1 VNIPPLEIIFSI
13 SFIILILC
21 DMANSR
27 VFFSD
32 LKSGKCFSIVKVRL
46 LRFCE
51 ARNVMRGGELMWLDM
66 FMVDVNFATFRP
78 RLTAVSM
85 YSISGFDVAR
95 CAQNFRLSDSSLLI
109 RFNDTTSLDVLTDLA
124 SPLPEESLGFRN
136 QTKLLGLA
144 NTNTQLPGE
153 ITAVK
158 NIVNDFPE
166 EKNCVIY
173 EIVQTEEGAVN
184 EAKGCSGSFRVTN
197 GKMDQCKGDKVSIKF
212 GSLGEP
218 PKKAQENNNNNNNNN
233 NNVLISD
240 VPKDAAEEW
249 PAGKQIHSF
258 YFVKHRHFD
267 DPKIKAELEKLNK
280 ARAAVFD
287 QLKAKRFLFDALA
300 ERSELFDLLD
310 PLKAERQGFNTK
322 FEEKRKEM
330 EPLQQALGKLR
341 GNDGGSARGPAICS
355 SEEELNNMIYSY
367 QYRIQHE
374 SIPLTEEKQ
383 LLKEIRLLEGTRD
396 KVIANE
402 AVRAKIKESMGQKDD
417 IQGQVKLMGAGLDG
431 VKKERQAVSAR
442 INQLSEKVKATKDEI
457 QVLENELKTASEKRD
472 KVYSNIR
479 EIRKQRDEMNSGF
492 YQGRNVLN
500 KARDLAAQKN
510 IDELEALANAEVEKF
525 VSLWCSKKN
534 FREDYEK
541 RILASLDARQL
552 SRDGRMRNPEEKALV
567 TPEAPPVAKVPKA
580 MAKQQPEEEP
590 VSAPES
596 DAAHVAQKTEKAK
609 NALKVKNA
617 VVDDDEDELYGLGKP
632 QKEEEKKIDEATVR
646 EMRKQEEI
654 AKAKLAMERKK
665 KQAEKA
671 AAKAAKR
678 AQMEAGK
685 REKKAISERE
695 KKAKKSFG
703 AEEVPDAEKEEIEAE
718 VEEKPQKEKAVKE
731 KPIRNRIR
739 SRGGPE
745 TLPRAILKRKI

>member
-1 VNIPPLEIIFSI
+1 
-13 SFIILILC
+13 
-21 DMANSR
+21 
-27 VFFSD
+27 
-32 LKSGKCFSIVKVRL
+32 
-46 LRFCE
+46 
-51 ARNVMRGGELMWLDM
+51 
-66 FMVDVNFATFRP
+66 
-78 RLTAVSM
+78 
-85 YSISGFDVAR
+85 
-95 CAQNFRLSDSSLLI
+95 
-109 RFNDTTSLDVLTDLA
+109 
-124 SPLPEESLGFRN
+124 
-136 QTKLLGLA
+136 
-144 NTNTQLPGE
+144 
-153 ITAVK
+153 
-158 NIVNDFPE
+158 
-166 EKNCVIY
+166 
-173 EIVQTEEGAVN
+173 
-184 EAKGCSGSFRVTN
+184 
-197 GKMDQCKGDKVSIKF
+197 
-212 GSLGEP
+212 
-218 PKKAQENNNNNNNNN
+218 
-233 NNVLISD
+233 
-240 VPKDAAEEW
+240 
-249 PAGKQIHSF
+249 
-258 YFVKHRHFD
+258 
-267 DPKIKAELEKLNK
+267 
-280 ARAAVFD
+280 
-287 QLKAKRFLFDALA
+287 
-300 ERSELFDLLD
+300 
-310 PLKAERQGFNTK
+310 
-322 FEEKRKEM
+322 M

-510 IDELEALANAEVEKF
+510 IDELEALAYAEVERF
-525 VSLWCSKKN
+525 VSLWCSKKK

-685 REKKAISERE
+685 REKKAISVLSLCSLLFAFSLSILIILHLFVCCRSERR
-695 KKAKKSFG
+695 KPRRALTPRS
-703 AEEVPDAEKEEIEAE
+703 EEVPDAEKEEIEAQ
-718 VEEKPQKEKAVKE
+718 VEEKPQKEKALKE

-745 TLPRAILKRKI
+745 TLPRAILKRKKSTNYWLWAAPAALVVLMLLVLGYYYAL

>member
-1 VNIPPLEIIFSI
+1 MGVVVVN
-13 SFIILILC
+13 
-21 DMANSR
+21 
-27 VFFSD
+27 
-32 LKSGKCFSIVKVRL
+32 SG
-46 LRFCE
+46 
-51 ARNVMRGGELMWLDM
+51 
-66 FMVDVNFATFRP
+66 
-78 RLTAVSM
+78 
-85 YSISGFDVAR
+85 GFEVVPAP
-95 CAQNFRLSDSSLLI
+95 FEGK
-109 RFNDTTSLDVLTDLA
+109 
-124 SPLPEESLGFRN
+124 PE
-136 QTKLLGLA
+136 
-144 NTNTQLPGE
+144 
-153 ITAVK
+153 
-158 NIVNDFPE
+158 
-166 EKNCVIY
+166 
-173 EIVQTEEGAVN
+173 
-184 EAKGCSGSFRVTN
+184 TN
-197 GKMDQCKGDKVSIKF
+197 GKGDKVSIKF
-212 GSLGEP
+212 GSLGES
-218 PKKAQENNNNNNNNN
+218 PKKAAQENNNYN

-240 VPKDAAEEW
+240 VPKDVAEEW
-249 PAGKQIHSF
+249 PAAKQIHSF
-258 YFVKHRHFD
+258 YFVKYRHFD
-267 DPKIKAELEKLNK
+267 DPKIKAKLELAEKELEKLNK
-280 ARAAVFD
+280 ARAAAFE
-287 QLKAKRFLFDALA
+287 QLKVKKA

-310 PLKAERQGFNTK
+310 PLKTERQGFNAK
-322 FEEKRKEM
+322 FDEKRKEM

-341 GNDGGSARGPAICS
+341 GNDGGNGRGPAICS

-417 IQGQVKLMGAGLDG
+417 IQGQVKLMGASLDG

-457 QVLENELKTASEKRD
+457 QVLENELKTVSEKRD

-479 EIRKQRDEMNSGF
+479 DIRKQRDEMNSGF

-552 SRDGRMRNPEEKALV
+552 SRDGRMRNPEEKPLLSQA
-567 TPEAPPVAKVPKA
+567 APPMAKAVPSETKVVPKA
-580 MAKQQPEEEP
+580 KAKQQPKEEP

-596 DAAHVAQKTEKAK
+596 DAAPVAQKPE
-609 NALKVKNA
+609 KVKDAVQVKNV
-617 VVDDDEDELYGLGKP
+617 VVDDDDDEVYGLGKP

-671 AAKAAKR
+671 VAKAAER
-678 AQMEAGK
+678 AQMEAEK
-685 REKKAISERE
+685 REKKEITEQE
-695 KKAKKSFG
+695 KKAKKNVVAEVIS
-703 AEEVPDAEKEEIEAE
+703 EEVPEASDAEKEIEAP
-718 VEEKPQKEKAVKE
+718 VKEKPQKE

-745 TLPRAILKRKI
+745 TLPRAILKRKKSTSYWVWAAAALVGLILLVLGYYYVL